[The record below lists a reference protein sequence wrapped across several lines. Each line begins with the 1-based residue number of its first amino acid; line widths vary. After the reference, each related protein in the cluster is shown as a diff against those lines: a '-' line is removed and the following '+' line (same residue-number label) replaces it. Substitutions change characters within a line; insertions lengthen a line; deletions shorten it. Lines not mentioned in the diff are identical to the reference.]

1 MTRASLPANADLDA
15 LADQRV
21 DLAIKISLLLD
32 KDVDQETVSELRKQL
47 LELEARIAAFGRRF
61 N

>member
-32 KDVDQETVSELRKQL
+32 KDIDQETVSELRKQL

>member
-1 MTRASLPANADLDA
+1 MTRASLPANAALDA

-32 KDVDQETVSELRKQL
+32 KDVDQEAVSELRKEL

>member
-1 MTRASLPANADLDA
+1 MTRASVPANADLDA

>member
-32 KDVDQETVSELRKQL
+32 KDVDQEAVSELRKQL

>member
-32 KDVDQETVSELRKQL
+32 KDIDQETVLELRKQL